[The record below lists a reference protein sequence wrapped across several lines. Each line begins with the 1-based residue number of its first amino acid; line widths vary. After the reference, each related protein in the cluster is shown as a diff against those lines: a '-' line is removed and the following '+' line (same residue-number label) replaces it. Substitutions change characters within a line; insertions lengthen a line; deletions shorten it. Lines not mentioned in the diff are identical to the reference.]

1 MAAPNE
7 SQGLKIAVAIF
18 VMLTV
23 VLAVSTYFSYRAY
36 SEADAKGS
44 KAEAEKANAL
54 KAQNELIT
62 QVEGFR
68 KDIGTKA
75 EDYDVAK
82 TEIKNA
88 YKKLED
94 DLNAMAAAVNDAI
107 TKAQGAGIRVR
118 NWSTRKRRCKPSS
131 ARIAANRTRRSSP
144 RSTA

>member
-36 SEADAKGS
+36 SEADAKLS
-44 KAEAEKANAL
+44 KAETEKATRL

-88 YKKLED
+88 YKKADE
-94 DLNAMAAAVNDAI
+94 DLNAMAAVD
-107 TKAQGAGIRVR
+107 Q
-118 NWSTRKRRCKPSS
+118 
-131 ARIAANRTRRSSP
+131 
-144 RSTA
+144 